1 MLLSFLIIATGKHG
15 NHIYHDSSPGLKRRI
30 ISYFYVISVYF
41 ITMMVTIVTMIPS
54 QGP

>member
-1 MLLSFLIIATGKHG
+1 MLLGFLIIATGKPGYHS
-15 NHIYHDSSPGLKRRI
+15 YHDSSPGFKRRI

-41 ITMMVTIVTMIPS
+41 ITMVVPKVTMIPS